1 MQEVPLENVGAWC
14 IEQVEHRCEDNDEQD
29 RLEAA
34 QHHFGRNTRNTDDN
48 GKKCD
53 DQRIGNRALRE
64 EQKHDECHRQHD
76 LYARVKTVHR
86 TVARKKLAEGNILQ
100 HS

>member
-1 MQEVPLENVGAWC
+1 MTMNRIGLRPRSTILGEMREMP
-14 IEQVEHRCEDNDEQD
+14 
-29 RLEAA
+29 
-34 QHHFGRNTRNTDDN
+34 DDN

-86 TVARKKLAEGNILQ
+86 TVARKKLTEGNILQ

>member
-1 MQEVPLENVGAWC
+1 MQEVPLENVGTRC
-14 IEQVEHRCEDNDEQD
+14 IEQIEHRRENDDEQD
-29 RLEAA
+29 RFEAA
-34 QHHFGRNTRNTDDN
+34 QHHFRRNARNADDN

-86 TVARKKLAEGNILQ
+86 TVARKKLTEGNILQ